1 MYRILLTASV
11 AAAAFSPATAL
22 GQSTP
27 VTTIVNPG
35 FETGAPGTAVST
47 GWTQIAGLGPM
58 FLDTAGGV
66 GDVAT
71 AHSGSNYLTANR
83 QVPEPDYPTSQN
95 MGVMQDVD
103 LSPYASLI
111 SLGGRQLEL
120 SFAYN
125 DNDPNDTAV
134 VSYSFLNSVGSPIGN
149 TYNFTAPAAGTG
161 PWTVGSLVG
170 EIPIGASSMRL
181 SLQATYNNI
190 GTVRNVS
197 YDTITAN
204 ILPPASPTGRINGNL
219 IQFNSD
225 GTWSWYMD
233 ERLVQDP
240 VNFNYLISSITS
252 SNSTGNP
259 GGVVR
264 VTSFDPATGRRS
276 TVAMSDLDEDDH
288 NAGGLLVLP
297 DGRYLTLYSNH
308 GHQGLQDTLSR
319 YRVTTN
325 PHDASSWEPERA
337 FDWRTTPGWNQP
349 PFQSTGVSY
358 HNVYYLPAEDRV
370 INFSRGTHMAMGALE
385 YDPVTDSLTWLGQT
399 QRSITTNYGQGY
411 YKYAS
416 NGVDKIYF
424 IATETHPYDV
434 NTSIYAGYYSNGR
447 MFKMDGT
454 VMDTN
459 TFDSLESAP
468 GATVPYTEHFT
479 LVQQADAGG
488 AGYNNLWTADLAAH
502 PDGTL
507 GGLYTS
513 KFETNDFD
521 QRLHYAYWDGS
532 QWHTNEVAKMGA
544 FLFVGQEEYTGVGAV
559 VPNQPGVIYISTPIN
574 PATDVETDKYEIYK
588 GVTTNGGADWTW
600 TAVTENSSVDN
611 LRPIA
616 TSGANGETVVSWFRG
631 TYTAIWDVNAAVVGI
646 IDGPDEQVGLV
657 NYLDA
662 NSSNT
667 MYASGGALQ
676 TSPPSGNDGPTDNLW
691 HQRTGFGN
699 GGSVLSSSENGV
711 ENAPKLKTTVDGLE
725 DGTYDVF
732 AYFWSD
738 NDEDWRLMAGVDSN
752 NLIDFRHYG
761 SQFADADQFASIETV
776 SASDNDLLLFR
787 AYVGRSV
794 VVGGAAIDVF
804 IDDWQSLS
812 GGAIRTWY
820 DGVGYALVSETSP
833 LLVGDYND
841 DGAVDAADYVVWR
854 KNVGLTVAL
863 PNRDTANSGPI
874 TEDDFDSWRENFG
887 NTHPGSGSAESLSTP
902 EPSSFVLALLVVF
915 MAMGRSNLHGRE

>member
-1 MYRILLTASV
+1 MYRILLIAPLAVAALS
-11 AAAAFSPATAL
+11 AAAAL
-22 GQSTP
+22 GQTTP

-35 FETGAPGTAVST
+35 FETGTQGTPVST

-58 FLDTAGGV
+58 FIDAAGGV

-71 AHSGSNYLTANR
+71 AHSGNNYLTANR

-103 LSPYASLI
+103 LTPYASLVN
-111 SLGGRQLEL
+111 LGGRQLEL

-134 VSYSFLNSVGSPIGN
+134 ISYSFRDNVGSTIGN
-149 TYNFTAPAAGTG
+149 TYTFTAGSAGTG
-161 PWTVGSLVG
+161 AWATTSLVG
-170 EIPIGASSMRL
+170 EIPIGASAMRL
-181 SLQATYNNI
+181 SLTATFNGS
-190 GTVRNVS
+190 GTVRNIS
-197 YDTITAN
+197 YDSLSAN
-204 ILPPASPTGRINGNL
+204 ILPPPTPTDMVRGNL

-233 ERLVQDP
+233 ERLIQDP
-240 VNFNYLISSITS
+240 ANSHYLINSITS
-252 SNSTGNP
+252 SNSAGNP

-264 VTSFDPATGRRS
+264 VTSFDPATGSRR
-276 TVAMSDLDEDDH
+276 TVAMADLDEDDH

-319 YRVTTN
+319 YRVTIN

-337 FDWRTTPGWNQP
+337 FDWRTTPGWNQN
-349 PFQSTGVSY
+349 PFSSTGVSY
-358 HNVYYLPAEDRV
+358 HNIYYLPAEDRV

-385 YDPVTDSLTWLGQT
+385 YDLDTDSLTWLGQT

-416 NGVDKIYF
+416 NGDDKIYF
-424 IATETHPYDV
+424 IATETHPYSV
-434 NTSIYAGYYSNGR
+434 NTSIYAGYYSNGQ

-459 TFDSLESAP
+459 SFDSLESAP

-479 LVQQADAGG
+479 LVQQSDSVGQ
-488 AGYNNLWTADLAAH
+488 GYNYLWTADLAAH

-513 KFETNDFD
+513 KFEANDFD

-559 VPNQPGVIYISTPIN
+559 VPGQPGVIYISTPIN

-588 GVTTNGGADWTW
+588 GVTTNGGADWVW
-600 TAVTENSSVDN
+600 TPVTENSSVDN

-616 TSGANGETVVSWFRG
+616 TTGVNGENVVSWFRG
-631 TYTAIWDVNAAVVGI
+631 IYTAIWDVDAAIVGI
-646 IDGPDEQVGLV
+646 IDDPNEQLGLV
-657 NYLDA
+657 NYIDA
-662 NSSNT
+662 TTTNTTRSTGAAIGATGPSTSN
-667 MYASGGALQ
+667 GAV
-676 TSPPSGNDGPTDNLW
+676 DGLW
-691 HQRTGFGN
+691 HQRAGFGN
-699 GGSVLSSSENGV
+699 GGSVLTSSETGF
-711 ENAPKLKTTVDGLE
+711 ENAPMLKTTVAGLE

-738 NDEDWRLMAGVDSN
+738 NDEDWRIVAGLENN
-752 NLIDFRHYG
+752 NLIDFRRYG
-761 SQFADADQFASIETV
+761 SQHAEADQFAAIETV
-776 SASDNDLLLFR
+776 SANSNDLLLFR
-787 AYVGRSV
+787 AYLGRKD

-820 DGVGYALVSETSP
+820 DGVGYALVSELSP

-841 DGAVDAADYVVWR
+841 DRVVDAADYVVWR

-863 PNRDTANSGPI
+863 PNRDTANLGPI
-874 TEDDFDSWRENFG
+874 SGADFDSWRANFG
-887 NTHPGSGSAESLSTP
+887 NTLPGRGSAESVSTP
-902 EPSSFVLALLVVF
+902 EPSALALLAVF
-915 MAMGRSNLHGRE
+915 MAIDALGRCCRGI